1 MLFSKSI
8 SSESFV
14 ANLFLLQFLCGMN
27 LRFKFK
33 MVQGSILGP
42 MLYAIFFSLLFDLA
56 KMTLFADE
64 NYALH
69 QNKQLPT

>member
-1 MLFSKSI
+1 
-8 SSESFV
+8 
-14 ANLFLLQFLCGMN
+14 
-27 LRFKFK
+27 

-56 KMTLFADE
+56 KMILFADE